1 MIKKILLST
10 AVILLISGCSD
21 KKEEEQKKPEVK
33 VETQAPLKIE
43 IEENTNA
50 KEIKVA
56 EKKQDKKDNET
67 YYFNYNGVKSKY
79 DPNSKPANE
88 DASVRV
94 KPRTNIDA
102 NMHVRSPYEKVKI
115 SMLIKGLSKEFIL
128 KCSAC
133 HNDYANGVIGPSLLD
148 KDSEFIY
155 NSIMKFKNN
164 KDANVLMSALV
175 NQMKEEEVK
184 RIADEIYNFNKEVK
198 ELK

>member
-21 KKEEEQKKPEVK
+21 KKEEEQKKPEIK
-33 VETQAPLKIE
+33 TETQAPLKIE
-43 IEENTNA
+43 IKENTNA

-56 EKKQDKKDNET
+56 EKKQDKKENET
-67 YYFNYNGVKSKY
+67 YYFNYNGVKSQY

-94 KPRTNIDA
+94 TPRTNIDA

-155 NSIMKFKNN
+155 NSIKKFKNN

-175 NQMKEEEVK
+175 NQMKEEEIK
-184 RIADEIYNFNKEVK
+184 RLADEIYNFNKEVK